1 LALFPLNL
9 VLFEPAEIAAPLPRT
24 DPRALHVL
32 EVLHRHVGDTFDVGL
47 VNGPRGKATLT
58 VITQDALILAF
69 SWGESPPAPPPL
81 TLLIGLPRPQTARK
95 ILQEATALGVGA
107 LHFVTTERG
116 EPSYADSTLWS
127 SGEWRRHL
135 LAGAAQAFCTRIP
148 EVSFGRKLNE
158 VIASLPPQATRVALD
173 NYESAVSLVSA
184 IAKPSATSNVVHATG
199 TAQHIVLALG
209 SERGWTGAERDL
221 LRANNFTLAH
231 LGSRVLRT
239 ETACVAAIA
248 IVKSTLGWL

>member
-1 LALFPLNL
+1 LNL
-9 VLFEPAEIAAPLPRT
+9 VLFEPAETSAPLPRT

-32 EVLHRHVGDTFDVGL
+32 DVLHRREGDVFDAGL
-47 VNGPRGKATLT
+47 VNGPRGKARLETIKPDTLSLSF
-58 VITQDALILAF
+58 A
-69 SWGESPPAPPPL
+69 WGESPPPLPPL

-95 ILQEATALGVGA
+95 ILQEATALGISA
-107 LHFVTTERG
+107 LHFMTTERG

-135 LAGAAQAFCTRIP
+135 LAGAAQAFCTRLP
-148 EVSFGRKLNE
+148 EVSFGRKPIE
-158 VIASLPPQATRVALD
+158 IITGLPAEATRVALD
-173 NYESAVSLVSA
+173 NYESPVSLAAS
-184 IAKPSATSNVVHATG
+184 IKPLATASGTPVVG
-199 TAQHIVLALG
+199 TEQPVILALG

-221 LRANNFTLAH
+221 LCAHGFTLAH

-248 IVKSTLGWL
+248 IVKSKLGWL